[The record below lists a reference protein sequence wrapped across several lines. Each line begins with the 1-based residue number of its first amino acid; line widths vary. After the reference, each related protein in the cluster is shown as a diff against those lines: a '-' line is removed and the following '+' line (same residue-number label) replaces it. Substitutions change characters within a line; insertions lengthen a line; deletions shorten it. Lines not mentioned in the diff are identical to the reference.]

1 MSLLYEIMLLV
12 VTGFTGGL
20 LAITPMLLKH
30 SEVFAVTVPPA
41 EYHSPELTGMRT
53 RYCALMLAVTVLA
66 IIVPAIC
73 MAVSEVAFIIAYT
86 VSILAVVVVSFA
98 LYLFFRSK
106 VRALKKERGWAA
118 LASNKV
124 SAVIAPTTSVA
135 SPPSIYWNLLYVV
148 VVIVTLV
155 IGIAFYPHM
164 PAQVPMNTDLAGHVT
179 NYAPKSFGILLFAP
193 LVQAFMGIVMT
204 FAFWM
209 IVRARRD
216 IDPAHPL
223 TTAEHSALFV
233 RAQSIFMLCMGLGLT
248 ASMIAMQLSMVGKL
262 SANIAGLIIIVATVL
277 LLVVLVWISLK
288 YGQSGARLSHPAQD
302 SDEISRDDDQYWKLG
317 VIYYNPDD
325 PALFVPKRFGVG
337 WTSNMARPQVWALAA
352 GLVVLCAGLI
362 WATKVL
368 G

>member
-1 MSLLYEIMLLV
+1 
-12 VTGFTGGL
+12 
-20 LAITPMLLKH
+20 
-30 SEVFAVTVPPA
+30 
-41 EYHSPELTGMRT
+41 
-53 RYCALMLAVTVLA
+53 
-66 IIVPAIC
+66 
-73 MAVSEVAFIIAYT
+73 
-86 VSILAVVVVSFA
+86 
-98 LYLFFRSK
+98 
-106 VRALKKERGWAA
+106 
-118 LASNKV
+118 
-124 SAVIAPTTSVA
+124 
-135 SPPSIYWNLLYVV
+135 
-148 VVIVTLV
+148 
-155 IGIAFYPHM
+155 
-164 PAQVPMNTDLAGHVT
+164 
-179 NYAPKSFGILLFAP
+179 
-193 LVQAFMGIVMT
+193 
-204 FAFWM
+204 
-209 IVRARRD
+209 
-216 IDPAHPL
+216 
-223 TTAEHSALFV
+223 V